1 MRLVWYEFAKLFC
14 RRSVLVL
21 FVLFSVINLAKIYS
35 EWDAYSFL
43 ADGGG
48 ERSWHTVYWQL
59 YDQYQGSI
67 TPEKVQQLLAT
78 WQPLAQATADMTA
91 STATD
96 DANSLTGNLYSDRNL
111 LEKYFVDPMQY
122 CYEYGDRAASVA
134 EKARQNAEAAAQ
146 AGALYQQRES
156 AALYQ
161 IYAGRT
167 VPDFAYTEM
176 ANYYLNY
183 DFSLVL
189 VLLLGLYGV
198 AGTFVEER
206 ETQMDRLLLTNPNG
220 GSRTVLAKLMA
231 ASGFLLLV
239 TMWFSLLDLA
249 GFGAAFGTLEGLDL
263 PVYAIPSFAE
273 APIDL
278 SVLQF
283 AVLAAALR
291 SVGLWALGMAWLA
304 VSLRGRNALIP
315 LVANFALT
323 AVLVIGGASAAYSH
337 FVWAKALDPYSLLA
351 GRPLLAQTEFL
362 DIGGFPVLSWQ
373 AALAISLVA
382 GLVIAAAI
390 YLLSPRNTYCPIR
403 RLR

>member
-1 MRLVWYEFAKLFC
+1 MRLIWYEFAKLFC

-21 FVLFSVINLAKIYS
+21 FALFSAVNLVKIYG
-35 EWDAYSFL
+35 EWDTYSFL
-43 ADGGG
+43 ADGSG
-48 ERSWHTVYWQL
+48 ERSWHAVYWRL
-59 YDQYQGSI
+59 YDQYQGPI

-91 STATD
+91 NTATD
-96 DANSLTGNLYSDRNL
+96 DADSLTGNLYSDRNL

-122 CYEYGDRAASVA
+122 CYEYGGRAASVA

-161 IYAGRT
+161 IYADRT
-167 VPDFAYTEM
+167 VPDFSYSEM

-198 AGTFVEER
+198 AGTFATER
-206 ETQMDRLLLTNPNG
+206 ETQMDLLLLTNPNG
-220 GSRTVLAKLMA
+220 GSRTVLAKLVA

-239 TMWFSLLDLA
+239 TAWFSLLDLA
-249 GFGAAFGTLEGLDL
+249 GFAAAFGTFEGLGL

-273 APIDL
+273 APVNL
-278 SVLQF
+278 SVLQ
-283 AVLAAALR
+283 AALLAAALR
-291 SVGLWALGMAWLA
+291 GAGLWAVGMLWLA
-304 VSLRGRNALIP
+304 VSLRCRNALAP

-323 AVLVIGGASAAYSH
+323 AALVVGGASVAYSH
-337 FVWAKALDPYSLLA
+337 LVWAKALDPYSLLA
-351 GRPLLAQTEFL
+351 SRPLLAQTEFL

-373 AALAISLVA
+373 AALAFSLAMGLVA
-382 GLVIAAAI
+382 AVAI
-390 YLLSPRNTYCPIR
+390 YLFSPRNTCCSR
-403 RLR
+403 RRVR

>member
-1 MRLVWYEFAKLFC
+1 MRLIRYEFVKLFC

-21 FVLFSVINLAKIYS
+21 FALFSVVNLVKIYS

-43 ADGGG
+43 ADGSG
-48 ERSWHTVYWQL
+48 ERSWRTVHWNL
-59 YDQYQGSI
+59 YDQYRGPI
-67 TPEKVQQLLAT
+67 TPEKVQQLLAM

-122 CYEYGDRAASVA
+122 CYEYGERAASVA
-134 EKARQNAEAAAQ
+134 EKARQNAEVAAQ
-146 AGALYQQRES
+146 VGALYQQRKS
-156 AALYQ
+156 AAIYR

-167 VPDFAYTEM
+167 VPEFAYAEM

-183 DFSLVL
+183 DFSLIL

-198 AGTFVEER
+198 AGTFATER

-220 GSRTVLAKLMA
+220 GSRTVLAKLVA

-239 TMWFSLLDLA
+239 IVWFSLLDLA
-249 GFGAAFGTLEGLDL
+249 GFVAAFGTFEGLGQ

-273 APIDL
+273 APVNL
-278 SVLQF
+278 SVFQF
-283 AVLAAALR
+283 AILAAALR
-291 SVGLWALGMAWLA
+291 SAGLWAVGMLWLA
-304 VSLRGRNALIP
+304 VSLRCRNALVS
-315 LVANFALT
+315 LVVNFALT
-323 AVLVIGGASAAYSH
+323 AALVVGGASVAYSYL
-337 FVWAKALDPYSLLA
+337 VWAKVLDPYSLLA
-351 GRPLLAQTEFL
+351 VRPLLSQTEFL

-373 AALAISLVA
+373 AALAFSLVIVLIA
-382 GLVIAAAI
+382 AAAI
-390 YLLSPRNTYCPIR
+390 YAFSPRNALCPMR
-403 RLR
+403 RRR

>member
-1 MRLVWYEFAKLFC
+1 MLF
-14 RRSVLVL
+14 RS
-21 FVLFSVINLAKIYS
+21 
-35 EWDAYSFL
+35 
-43 ADGGG
+43 
-48 ERSWHTVYWQL
+48 
-59 YDQYQGSI
+59 
-67 TPEKVQQLLAT
+67 
-78 WQPLAQATADMTA
+78 
-91 STATD
+91 
-96 DANSLTGNLYSDRNL
+96 
-111 LEKYFVDPMQY
+111 
-122 CYEYGDRAASVA
+122 
-134 EKARQNAEAAAQ
+134 
-146 AGALYQQRES
+146 
-156 AALYQ
+156 
-161 IYAGRT
+161 
-167 VPDFAYTEM
+167 
-176 ANYYLNY
+176 
-183 DFSLVL
+183 
-189 VLLLGLYGV
+189 YGV

-291 SVGLWALGMAWLA
+291 SVGLWALGMVWLA
-304 VSLRGRNALIP
+304 VSLRGRNALVP

-382 GLVIAAAI
+382 GLVVAAAI

-403 RLR
+403 RLQ